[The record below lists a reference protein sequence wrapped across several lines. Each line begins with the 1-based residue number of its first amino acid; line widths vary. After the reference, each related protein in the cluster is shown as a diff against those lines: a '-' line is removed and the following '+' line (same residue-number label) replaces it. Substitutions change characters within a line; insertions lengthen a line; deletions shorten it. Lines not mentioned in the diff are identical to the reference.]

1 MLLSH
6 ECTAMVRILLRDAI
20 VLKGRALKPIEGY
33 IYVEDNKVKHVG
45 VGEVKEEHEIA
56 ELYITAKEK
65 IVLPGTITPAT
76 WVSLYPFRLLLLSG
90 KIHHYELLQ
99 VLGKDDVYH
108 ASILAGYELLK
119 HGVTTIGILDQV
131 HQDQV
136 VRALFDVGFRV
147 LVLVDPYVNDLLST
161 YNEWE
166 DRDGRVKVYALVE
179 SSIDA
184 RKYSDIVGK
193 DRIIAK
199 PGRMIGGASIFID
212 PASTVSPERTIVT
225 SMLIDKWVDGCAPAL
240 GLSLKYSMFDVA
252 RRLVLKGK
260 TSSKNA
266 LIHVTVRGGEV
277 MGLKDTGVIDRGY
290 RADIVVINTSEPPG
304 WPPIP
309 LDIGQFYDY
318 ILELDSRIE
327 TVVIDGEPVLDVG
340 EPLNIGY
347 EKVYKAK
354 EKVSS
359 IVEEYV
365 KRVKE
370 KK

>member
-1 MLLSH
+1 
-6 ECTAMVRILLRDAI
+6 MVRILLRDAI
-20 VLKGRALKPIEGY
+20 VLKGRALEPVEGY
-33 IYVEDNKVKHVG
+33 VYIEDNRINYVG
-45 VGEVKEEHEIA
+45 VGEVKEEHEMA

-76 WVSLYPFRLLLLSG
+76 WASLYPFRLLLLSG
-90 KIHHYELLQ
+90 KVHHYELFQ
-99 VLGKDDVYH
+99 VLSRDDVYY

-136 VRALFDVGFRV
+136 IRALFDVGFRV
-147 LVLVDPYVNDLLST
+147 LVLVDPYINNLLST
-161 YNEWE
+161 YNEW
-166 DRDGRVKVYALVE
+166 DNKDGRVKVYALVE
-179 SSIDA
+179 SSVDA
-184 RKYSDIVGK
+184 RKYSDIVGR
-193 DRIIAK
+193 DRVVAK
-199 PGRMIGGASIFID
+199 PGRIIGGASVFID
-212 PASTVSPERTIVT
+212 PVSSVKPEQTIIT
-225 SMLIDKWVDGCAPAL
+225 SMLIDKWVNGCALAL
-240 GLSLKYSMFDVA
+240 GLSLKYSMFNIA
-252 RRLVLKGK
+252 RRLVLEGK
-260 TSSKNA
+260 TNSRDA
-266 LIHVTVRGGEV
+266 LIHVTMRGGEV
-277 MGLKDTGVIDRGY
+277 MGLKDTGVVDKDY
-290 RADIVVINTSEPPG
+290 KADIVVLNTSEPPG

-309 LDIGQFYDY
+309 LDIDQFYDY
-318 ILELDSRIE
+318 ILELDSRVE
-327 TVVIDGEPVLDVG
+327 TVIIDGEPVLDAG